1 MIINWHRADLR
12 LHDHPALHT
21 AATRG
26 AGRVVPCFVL
36 DPDLLKLPYSGN
48 SRIAFLYA
56 NLHALNRSYQAI
68 GSSLVVRAG
77 QPEAALLELARESG
91 ATAVYAL
98 RSYEPVGRARDERVR
113 VALQNS
119 GIEFKLL
126 NGDCILEPRQL
137 KTLSGGSYRVFTPFW
152 RNWVAQAKS
161 TPLPAPRSLEPHGVT
176 GVDIPLPTASVP
188 LPEAGEGAAL
198 ESLGKFIRT
207 VGLHYDAWRN
217 LPALEGTSRLSMYF
231 HLGILSPRVAAA
243 RAEAAGM
250 TAWVRELCWRDYY
263 RHILWDEPQVAAQA
277 YKPAW
282 NDFPWRD
289 DTDDLAAWT
298 TGNTGYPIV
307 DAGMRQM
314 LSTGWMHN
322 RVRMI
327 VASFLT
333 KHLLIDYRAGEAV
346 FNQHLLDGDLAANN
360 GGWQW
365 VTGCGVDAA
374 PYFRVFNPVTQGE
387 KFDADAAYIQH
398 FVPEL
403 EGLSVGEAHQPW
415 TSLRPPKNYPAPI
428 IPLGMGRDRFL
439 ETAKRHLKGAEPSS
453 RELLEP

>member
-1 MIINWHRADLR
+1 MILVWHRADLR
-12 LHDHPALHT
+12 THDHPALHA

-26 AGRVVPCFVL
+26 KVLPCFVL
-36 DPDLLKLPYSGN
+36 DPNLLKLPYSGN

-56 NLHALNRSYQAI
+56 NLHALNGSYQAI
-68 GSSLVVRAG
+68 GSSLVVRSG
-77 QPEAALLELARESG
+77 QPEVALLELARESG

-98 RSYEPVGRARDERVR
+98 RSYEPIGRARDERVR
-113 VALQNS
+113 VALEVS

-126 NGDCILEPRQL
+126 NGDCILEPGQL

-152 RNWVAQAKS
+152 RNWVAQAHPA
-161 TPLPAPRSLEPHGVT
+161 PLPAPHSLEPHGISSLE
-176 GVDIPLPTASVP
+176 IPVPNASVP
-188 LPEAGEGAAL
+188 LPEAGEVAAL
-198 ESLGKFIRT
+198 ELLSTFIRT

-243 RAEAAGM
+243 RADVAGM

-263 RHILWDEPQVAAQA
+263 RHILWDEPQIAASA
-277 YKPAW
+277 YKPVW

-289 DTDDLAAWT
+289 APDDLELWRA
-298 TGNTGYPIV
+298 GNTGYPIV

-314 LSTGWMHN
+314 LTTGWMHN

-333 KHLLIDYRAGEAV
+333 KHLMTDYRAGEAI
-346 FNQHLLDGDLAANN
+346 FNQHLLDGDMAANN

-387 KFDADAAYIQH
+387 KFDVDAKYIKR

-403 EGLSVGEAHQPW
+403 EGLSVKEAHQPW
-415 TSLRPPKNYPAPI
+415 TALRPPKNYPDPI
-428 IPLGMGRDRFL
+428 VPLGVGRDRFL
-439 ETAKRHLKGAEPSS
+439 ETAKRHLKGAEP
-453 RELLEP
+453 LEP